1 MNRLLTRIFI
11 SLMTLG
17 LIVSSPVHAKQLK
30 YLDQPF
36 PDIKQNWRADDY
48 ELALD
53 SLVTIQKSQPDLLPK
68 RRGEFTGPVY
78 DRFISEDNFR
88 FQLDIKEPVEMRRE
102 EAVRVSIALKEMM
115 RTYFDFKAKKQV
127 YGSEALGIMSYS
139 LRQQAIFF
147 TLSVEYWLSLPQEE
161 TKQPQ
166 RLGEL
171 EEHKRGAASLLSSAF
186 KYLALTGYFDR
197 EDLEVY
203 GWELAHIT
211 PELFV
216 HLPLAKQQSIALQV
230 ENLKDDHESH
240 QVVEAMTKLHP
251 NLLELISQHQKV
263 LEAQKNTDSASVN

>member
-1 MNRLLTRIFI
+1 MTRITPIGI
-11 SLMTLG
+11 SLLFFLSAFLSAPAT
-17 LIVSSPVHAKQLK
+17 AKQLR
-30 YLDQPF
+30 YLDQPI

-53 SLVTIQKSQPDLLPK
+53 SLITIKKSQPDLLPK

-88 FQLDIKEPVEMRRE
+88 FQLNIKEPVEVRRE
-102 EAVRVSIALKEMM
+102 EAIRVSIALKEMM
-115 RTYFDFKAKKQV
+115 RSYFDFKAKKQR

-147 TLSVEYWLSLPQEE
+147 TLTVEYWLTLPQGEA
-161 TKQPQ
+161 THPD
-166 RLGEL
+166 RLMEL
-171 EEHKRGAASLLSSAF
+171 DEHKRGAASLLSSAF

-216 HLPLAKQQSIALQV
+216 HLPMAKQQSIVIQV
-230 ENLKDDHESH
+230 ENMMDSHESI
-240 QVVEAMTKLHP
+240 QVREAMTKLHP
-251 NLLELISQHQKV
+251 NLKELMEQHNKV
-263 LEAQKNTDSASVN
+263 LNAAAEKE